1 MSDSLVVNI
10 EGENIVPESLG
21 REEVL
26 DRFYE
31 QAGVERRFRP
41 FRFPYG
47 DKGGDNKE
55 LLQDFLKEN
64 AFDKV
69 KDTELG
75 YPWWSERGL
84 DKDIDTFNA
93 EIQAEGKGQNQNQ
106 NQGQNQNRERNSDRQ
121 NNRDKNNNNRFNKRE
136 QNQGSEKRQQF
147 NGERKPKNKRSREL
161 DAEVAKNVKKVE
173 TIEDIRSDNA
183 RITKEIYLEIASL
196 KNINLN

>member
-1 MSDSLVVNI
+1 MEEFMS
-10 EGENIVPESLG
+10 ENNSGAFVPQSDN
-21 REEVL
+21 R
-26 DRFYE
+26 
-31 QAGVERRFRP
+31 
-41 FRFPYG
+41 
-47 DKGGDNKE
+47 GGDQNREKRQKFDPAK
-55 LLQDFLKEN
+55 QDGRRN
-64 AFDKV
+64 NYNRNRRRRNNGPRQGGYDK
-69 KDTELG
+69 KGD
-75 YPWWSERGL
+75 
-84 DKDIDTFNA
+84 NA
-93 EIQAEGKGQNQNQ
+93 EVQAEGRNQ
-106 NQGQNQNRERNSDRQ
+106 NQGQNQNQNRERNSDRQ

>member
-1 MSDSLVVNI
+1 MS
-10 EGENIVPESLG
+10 ENNSGAFVPQSDN
-21 REEVL
+21 R
-26 DRFYE
+26 
-31 QAGVERRFRP
+31 
-41 FRFPYG
+41 
-47 DKGGDNKE
+47 GGDQNREKRQKFDPAK
-55 LLQDFLKEN
+55 QDGRRN
-64 AFDKV
+64 NYNRNRRRRNNGPRQGGYDK
-69 KDTELG
+69 KGD
-75 YPWWSERGL
+75 
-84 DKDIDTFNA
+84 NA
-93 EIQAEGKGQNQNQ
+93 EIQAEGKGQNQ

>member
-1 MSDSLVVNI
+1 MEEFMS
-10 EGENIVPESLG
+10 ENISGALVPQQDNRSGDQNREKRQKFDPAKQDG
-21 REEVL
+21 R
-26 DRFYE
+26 RNNYNRN
-31 QAGVERRFRP
+31 RRRRNNGP
-41 FRFPYG
+41 RQGGY
-47 DKGGDNKE
+47 DKKGDN
-55 LLQDFLKEN
+55 
-64 AFDKV
+64 
-69 KDTELG
+69 
-75 YPWWSERGL
+75 
-84 DKDIDTFNA
+84 A
-93 EIQAEGKGQNQNQ
+93 EVQAEGRNQ
-106 NQGQNQNRERNSDRQ
+106 NQGQNQNQNRERNSDRQ